1 MSVYCEWMRG
11 RGSRL
16 TRALL
21 TWVGVLAAVL
31 SAAGSYSIAQAQGPG
46 ETADQTALAVPRV
59 GLRGAAGVGLPQP
72 LSPSEA
78 AQVRRIFSL
87 QGAGSVAEAARET
100 ERLQNDLLLG
110 AILADRYLRGR
121 PTAAELAAWLTR
133 FGDQPEAPA
142 IRGLLE
148 RLAPGAAASP
158 AADHPPPARRAA
170 GRSGSAPRS
179 LFVQNRDAEAVAA
192 ARTRPADGEA
202 QLVGGL
208 AALRLGQG
216 DAAVSFEA
224 AYRNAST
231 PALRAA
237 GAFWAARVAQRGGD
251 RGKFAVW
258 MRRAALEGDTFYG
271 LIARRALGPAVACAP
286 RETLGNADLEAL
298 LATPQGRRAFALLQV
313 GEKRL
318 AEAELR
324 TLWADT
330 AQDGVFDRSIVLA
343 ARAEGFTELAAEIE
357 QHGMRRP
364 DGANLVRLRPASG
377 FLVDPPLV
385 YALVRHES
393 NFHAAA
399 VSSSGA
405 RGLMQIMPSTA
416 HAVAGAQAQHLQK
429 PEVNLAI
436 GQQLMLT
443 LADDDAIDG
452 DLIRLLAGYGQGQG
466 GLRKWVDAV
475 RDGGDPLMFVEAI
488 PNGNTRAFIKDA
500 LVYSWHY
507 AAQLH
512 LPASS
517 LDALAAGRYP
527 RLVRAGEDARFVNGG
542 ACARAAGR

>member
-1 MSVYCEWMRG
+1 
-11 RGSRL
+11 
-16 TRALL
+16 
-21 TWVGVLAAVL
+21 
-31 SAAGSYSIAQAQGPG
+31 
-46 ETADQTALAVPRV
+46 
-59 GLRGAAGVGLPQP
+59 
-72 LSPSEA
+72 
-78 AQVRRIFSL
+78 
-87 QGAGSVAEAARET
+87 VA
-100 ERLQNDLLLG
+100 
-110 AILADRYLRGR
+110 
-121 PTAAELAAWLTR
+121 
-133 FGDQPEAPA
+133 
-142 IRGLLE
+142 
-148 RLAPGAAASP
+148 
-158 AADHPPPARRAA
+158 
-170 GRSGSAPRS
+170 
-179 LFVQNRDAEAVAA
+179 
-192 ARTRPADGEA
+192 
-202 QLVGGL
+202 
-208 AALRLGQG
+208 
-216 DAAVSFEA
+216 FEA

-231 PALRAA
+231 PAQRAA

-258 MRRAALEGDTFYG
+258 MRRAALESDTFYG
-271 LIARRALGPAVACAP
+271 LIARRALGPAVDCTP

-330 AQDGVFDRSIVLA
+330 ARDGVFDRSIVLA

-357 QHGMRRP
+357 QHGIRRA
-364 DGANLVRLRPASG
+364 DGSNLVRLRPASG

-393 NFHAAA
+393 NFNAAA

-416 HAVAGAQAQHLQK
+416 HAVAGAQAQNLEK

-436 GQQLMLT
+436 GQKLVLT
-443 LADDDAIDG
+443 LAADDAIDG

-488 PNGNTRAFIKDA
+488 PNANTRTYIEDA

-527 RLVRAGEDARFVNGG
+527 RLVRAGEDSRFVHGG
-542 ACARAAGR
+542 TCARLAGR

>member
-1 MSVYCEWMRG
+1 MRG

-21 TWVGVLAAVL
+21 TWAGVFAAVL

-46 ETADQTALAVPRV
+46 ETADQTALAVPRI

-121 PTAAELAAWLTR
+121 PAAAELAAWLTR

-148 RLAPGAAASP
+148 RLAPGATASP
-158 AADHPPPARRAA
+158 APDSPPASRRAA
-170 GRSGSAPRS
+170 GAPCFRRRDRCSCRTVTPRRSPPPECGRPTARRSLSAASPHCGSARAMP
-179 LFVQNRDAEAVAA
+179 
-192 ARTRPADGEA
+192 P
-202 QLVGGL
+202 
-208 AALRLGQG
+208 
-216 DAAVSFEA
+216 VSFDA
-224 AYRNAST
+224 AYRAAST

-251 RGKFAVW
+251 RGRFAVW

-286 RETLGNADLEAL
+286 RETIGNADLEAL

-324 TLWADT
+324 ALWADT

-343 ARAEGFTELAAEIE
+343 AR
-357 QHGMRRP
+357 RRALP
-364 DGANLVRLRPASG
+364 SW
-377 FLVDPPLV
+377 PP
-385 YALVRHES
+385 R
-393 NFHAAA
+393 
-399 VSSSGA
+399 SS
-405 RGLMQIMPSTA
+405 
-416 HAVAGAQAQHLQK
+416 
-429 PEVNLAI
+429 
-436 GQQLMLT
+436 
-443 LADDDAIDG
+443 
-452 DLIRLLAGYGQGQG
+452 
-466 GLRKWVDAV
+466 
-475 RDGGDPLMFVEAI
+475 
-488 PNGNTRAFIKDA
+488 
-500 LVYSWHY
+500 
-507 AAQLH
+507 
-512 LPASS
+512 
-517 LDALAAGRYP
+517 
-527 RLVRAGEDARFVNGG
+527 RAG
-542 ACARAAGR
+542 

>member
-1 MSVYCEWMRG
+1 MRG

-21 TWVGVLAAVL
+21 TWVGVFAAVL

-46 ETADQTALAVPRV
+46 ETADQTAVAVPRV
-59 GLRGAAGVGLPQP
+59 ALRGAAGVGLPQP

-87 QGAGSVAEAARET
+87 QGTGSVAEAARET

-121 PTAAELAAWLTR
+121 PAAAELAAWLTR

-148 RLAPGAAASP
+148 RLAPGATASSAP
-158 AADHPPPARRAA
+158 DSAPSARRAV
-170 GRSGSAPRS
+170 GRSASAPRS

-192 ARTRPADGEA
+192 ARMRPADAEA
-202 QLVGGL
+202 QLIGGL
-208 AALRLGQG
+208 AALRLGQS
-216 DAAVSFEA
+216 DAAVSFDA

-231 PALRAA
+231 PALRAS

-251 RGKFAVW
+251 RGRLTVW

-271 LIARRALGPAVACAP
+271 LIARRALGPAVACAS
-286 RETLGNADLEAL
+286 RETLGNADMDAL

-318 AEAELR
+318 AQEELR
-324 TLWADT
+324 ALWVDT
-330 AQDGVFDRSIVLA
+330 AQDGVFDHSIILA
-343 ARAEGFTELAAEIE
+343 ARAVGFAELAAEIE
-357 QHGMRRP
+357 QNGTRRP
-364 DGANLVRLRPASG
+364 NGANLVRLRPASG

-393 NFHAAA
+393 NFDASA

-405 RGLMQIMPSTA
+405 RGLMQIMPRTA
-416 HAVAGAQAQHLQK
+416 HAVAGERAQDLHK

-488 PNGNTRAFIKDA
+488 PNGNTRTFIEEA
-500 LVYSWHY
+500 LMYSWHY
-507 AAQLH
+507 AAELH

-527 RLVRAGEDARFVNGG
+527 RLVRAGEDARSVNG
-542 ACARAAGR
+542 ACARLAGR